1 MGPGTVNR
9 NKDSNFYGPY
19 AGRDL
24 YITML
29 EDTEREFV
37 VTHNANIKPVSYFT
51 GRETELQELRQR
63 IEDGRKSVLV
73 SGMGGIGKT
82 HICRKLFEE
91 YLNKHAEGKDGTFKH
106 IGYIEYNGD
115 MGSSLQKC
123 LKFKQQDSPEQNL
136 EAAWRELEYLASDGE
151 LLLFVDNVDK
161 PMWADPGLQQL
172 NSIPGAVVLTSR
184 QASFSDEFEPYQI
197 GFLGM
202 EQCKEIYE
210 KIRFRGSSR
219 KVGLEEVED
228 LEYVIESLAGKHTIT
243 VEFLAHLARIKLW
256 TVKRLRKELE
266 KKGFRL
272 AFHKGGELINIQKS
286 YEVLYDLSQLS
297 EAEQNILEAF
307 SIFSYIPL
315 ESDVCNQWLLS
326 DAGVSEEDDIL
337 MRLYQKG
344 WLQFDIEQES
354 YMLHPVFA
362 QFIYEKCKPKSA
374 RHMELIESCKK
385 NLLIPKSGSGLKNQ
399 WCIPF
404 AENILERL
412 YTIKCLGQAEFMEI
426 LAALLEHLAVYDKA
440 EELHKKCLDIRG
452 DILGENHI
460 DTARSYNNLACVYE
474 AKGEYVQA
482 ETLCEKSL
490 QIREKVLGINN
501 PATAKGYSN
510 LGVLYSILGKYGKA
524 EEMHKKSLKIRTKI
538 LGDDQL
544 DTAYSYRNLAE
555 VYVYQGKYS
564 DAEGLH
570 KKSLQIL
577 EGEFGKHHLEI
588 ANSYNNLAKIYSIQ
602 GKCAI
607 AEKSYEKSLQI
618 RRELLG
624 EDHPDTASVYSNLV
638 GVYMDMGNY
647 EKAQEMGEKSLQIR
661 ESVFGNSHPDTA
673 DSYRNLA
680 EVYVCQ
686 GDYKQAEEMHKKS
699 LLIMKKVFGEM
710 HPNTAIG
717 YNNLAGIYRNKGEY
731 IEAKKLYENSLQIY
745 KEIFGENHS
754 DTALAYC
761 NLASVYENLE
771 EDEKAE
777 ILYKNSLQIRRGIF
791 GESHSDTAISYNN
804 LAGVY
809 NKRGDYVKAKETYKK
824 GLQIWQN
831 VFGEN
836 HPNTAI
842 SYNNL
847 ANIYEKQGEYEKAE
861 GLYKRSLQIREQVLG
876 EDHPD
881 TAIGYNN
888 LAGLYRHW
896 GEYDIALIYYLKSY
910 KILVFKFGM
919 NHPHTQIVHKNM
931 KITFCEWDTEGNFEQ
946 WLKENMK
953 ESD

>member
-1 MGPGTVNR
+1 MGPEIVNR
-9 NKDSNFYGPY
+9 NKDSIFHGDFV
-19 AGRDL
+19 GRDQNVTNIIL
-24 YITML
+24 FQ
-29 EDTEREFV
+29 DNEREFV

-51 GRETELQELRQR
+51 GRETELRELRQR

-82 HICRKLFEE
+82 HICRKLFGE
-91 YLNKHAEGKDGTFKH
+91 YLNKHAEGGNELFCH
-106 IGYIEYNGD
+106 IGYIEYDGD

-136 EAAWRELEYLASDGE
+136 EAAWKELGYLASDGK

-161 PMWADPGLQQL
+161 PMRADPGLQQL
-172 NSIPGAVVLTSR
+172 NFIPGAVVLTSR
-184 QASFSDEFEPYQI
+184 QAAFSDEFEPYQI

-210 KIRFRGSSR
+210 KIRFKGSAKR
-219 KVGLEEVED
+219 VGLEEIQD
-228 LEYVIESLAGKHTIT
+228 LEYVIENLAGKHTIT

-256 TVKRLRKELE
+256 TVKKLRKELE

-307 SIFSYIPL
+307 SIFPYIPL

-326 DAGVSEEDDIL
+326 DAGVSEDDDIL
-337 MRLYQKG
+337 MGLYQKG

-460 DTARSYNNLACVYE
+460 
-474 AKGEYVQA
+474 
-482 ETLCEKSL
+482 
-490 QIREKVLGINN
+490 
-501 PATAKGYSN
+501 
-510 LGVLYSILGKYGKA
+510 
-524 EEMHKKSLKIRTKI
+524 
-538 LGDDQL
+538 
-544 DTAYSYRNLAE
+544 
-555 VYVYQGKYS
+555 
-564 DAEGLH
+564 
-570 KKSLQIL
+570 
-577 EGEFGKHHLEI
+577 
-588 ANSYNNLAKIYSIQ
+588 
-602 GKCAI
+602 
-607 AEKSYEKSLQI
+607 
-618 RRELLG
+618 
-624 EDHPDTASVYSNLV
+624 
-638 GVYMDMGNY
+638 
-647 EKAQEMGEKSLQIR
+647 
-661 ESVFGNSHPDTA
+661 
-673 DSYRNLA
+673 
-680 EVYVCQ
+680 
-686 GDYKQAEEMHKKS
+686 
-699 LLIMKKVFGEM
+699 
-710 HPNTAIG
+710 
-717 YNNLAGIYRNKGEY
+717 
-731 IEAKKLYENSLQIY
+731 
-745 KEIFGENHS
+745 
-754 DTALAYC
+754 
-761 NLASVYENLE
+761 
-771 EDEKAE
+771 
-777 ILYKNSLQIRRGIF
+777 
-791 GESHSDTAISYNN
+791 DTAISYNN